1 MGDPSARLRRILL
14 RLILRG
20 SNDLVYGLC
29 RRLAM
34 DREGRRMGVSGA
46 RGIPSWRELT
56 DMAVAEG
63 VLTAQ
68 EARWVRTVAGR
79 PSLRSS

>member
-1 MGDPSARLRRILL
+1 MPDPSARLRRILL
-14 RLILRG
+14 RLVLRG
-20 SNDLVYGLC
+20 SNDLVSGLC

-34 DREGRRMGVSGA
+34 DREGRRKGASGA
-46 RGIPSWRELT
+46 QGIPSWRELT

-68 EARWVRTVAGR
+68 EGRWVRAMAAR
-79 PSLRSS
+79 PSLWLS